1 MAQVPASQ
9 LPVGRHET
17 CQVSRCRHLTH
28 WSCSDEPTGAPL
40 AAEACLVPS
49 CRQEFT
55 LTEEEGEE
63 AGTDM
68 ERGQLLTLSA
78 LSSHS
83 LPAPTAEGDAG
94 EIALQ
99 PVAVASGKDR

>member
-1 MAQVPASQ
+1 M
-9 LPVGRHET
+9 
-17 CQVSRCRHLTH
+17 
-28 WSCSDEPTGAPL
+28 
-40 AAEACLVPS
+40 

-55 LTEEEGEE
+55 LTEEEGEQ

-83 LPAPTAEGDAG
+83 LPAPSAEGDAG
-94 EIALQ
+94 GIALQ
-99 PVAVASGKDR
+99 PVAGGKKDKGNTGAAREEPVQQ